1 MIIVVKSTIN
11 FRSII
16 MEKKDNQS
24 IVAVSEKFQTLNE
37 KELSKIIGGDVRR
50 TQFWNLFPRK

>member
-1 MIIVVKSTIN
+1 
-11 FRSII
+11 